1 MLSVRAVY
9 DGREFKLKEKVSV
22 KTPKEV
28 IITFLDPVENETE
41 ENVPDSS
48 EMHQMIQ
55 EGGALDFLNDERE
68 DVYSDEDLKVKYDW
82 KQCLK

>member
-9 DGREFKLKEKVSV
+9 DGIDFKLKEKVSV

-28 IITFLDPVENETE
+28 IITFLDPVEDETG
-41 ENVPDSS
+41 ENVPNSR
-48 EMHQMIQ
+48 EIHQMIQ

-68 DVYSDEDLKVKYDW
+68 DVYSDEDLKVKYNNG
-82 KQCLK
+82 